1 MENYDVAV
9 VRCKTYDVEAV
20 KPALEEALNA
30 VNGLDFVKL
39 GMKIIIKPNL
49 VSFKKPDAAAT
60 THPAL
65 LEALVEMLLARGADV
80 TIGDSPGGPHSL
92 PLLNRVYAA
101 TGMDRVEKLG
111 AKLNRNMNE
120 KTVDFPEGKVLKN
133 FTYTEYLDEADA
145 IIDFCK
151 LKSHGMLGMS
161 AAVKNLFGTIP
172 GLKKP
177 EVHYKFQN
185 DAEFADMLVDLNEY
199 FKPRLAICDAVV
211 GMEGNGP
218 TAGTPR
224 QIGAIIAS
232 KSTYYAD
239 VVGAELIGMNIDGL
253 PTLQAAYE
261 RGFAPASSKNL
272 RVYGDIRALT
282 VDDFKAPPVRGLS
295 FMRKGNVLHFISKAA
310 LEHKPTLKK
319 RFCVGCGECARMCPA
334 KAIEMKN
341 KKPHINREKCIRC
354 FCCQEFCPRAAMVA
368 HRPLAAKV
376 LNKLKLYFKRPGFD
390 SETYNMFMKERRK

>member
-9 VRCKTYDVEAV
+9 VRCKTYNVEAV

-30 VNGLDFVKL
+30 VNGLDFVMP

-120 KTVDFPEGKVLKN
+120 KNVDFLEGKVLKN

-319 RFCVGCGECARMCPA
+319 RLCVGCGECARMCPA
-334 KAIEMKN
+334 KAIGMKN

-354 FCCQEFCPRAAMVA
+354 FCCQEFCPRADMVA

-376 LNKLKLYFKRPGFD
+376 LNKLKL
-390 SETYNMFMKERRK
+390 

>member
-9 VRCKTYDVEAV
+9 VRCKTYNVEAV

-30 VNGLDFVKL
+30 VNGLDFVMP

-319 RFCVGCGECARMCPA
+319 RLCVGCGKCARICPA

-376 LNKLKLYFKRPGFD
+376 LNKLKL
-390 SETYNMFMKERRK
+390 

>member
-9 VRCKTYDVEAV
+9 VRCKTYNVEAV
-20 KPALEEALNA
+20 KPALEEAVNA
-30 VNGLDFVKL
+30 VNGLDFVMP

-92 PLLNRVYAA
+92 PLLNRVYTA

-272 RVYGDIRALT
+272 RVYGDIRELT

-319 RFCVGCGECARMCPA
+319 RHCIGCGECARMCPA

-376 LNKLKLYFKRPGFD
+376 LNKLKL
-390 SETYNMFMKERRK
+390 

>member
-9 VRCKTYDVEAV
+9 VRCKTYDVETV

-30 VNGLDFVKL
+30 VNGLDFVKP

-272 RVYGDIRALT
+272 RVYGDICALT

-310 LEHKPTLKK
+310 LEHKPTLKTV
-319 RFCVGCGECARMCPA
+319 FVSDAVNAQGCVPQ
-334 KAIEMKN
+334 K
-341 KKPHINREKCIRC
+341 
-354 FCCQEFCPRAAMVA
+354 Q
-368 HRPLAAKV
+368 
-376 LNKLKLYFKRPGFD
+376 
-390 SETYNMFMKERRK
+390 

>member
-9 VRCKTYDVEAV
+9 VRCKTYNVEAV

-30 VNGLDFVKL
+30 VNGLDFVKP

-172 GLKKP
+172 GLKKS

-319 RFCVGCGECARMCPA
+319 RHCIGCGECARMCPA

-368 HRPLAAKV
+368 HIPLAAKA
-376 LNKLKLYFKRPGFD
+376 LNKLKL
-390 SETYNMFMKERRK
+390 

>member
-30 VNGLDFVKL
+30 VNGLDFVQP

-261 RGFAPASSKNL
+261 RGFAPSSSKNL

-354 FCCQEFCPRAAMVA
+354 FCCQEFCPRAAMVV
-368 HRPLAAKV
+368 HRPLAAKA
-376 LNKLKLYFKRPGFD
+376 LNKLKL
-390 SETYNMFMKERRK
+390 

>member
-20 KPALEEALNA
+20 KPALEEAVNA
-30 VNGLDFVKL
+30 VNGLDFVKS

-101 TGMDRVEKLG
+101 TGMDRVERLG

-319 RFCVGCGECARMCPA
+319 RLCAGCGECARMCPA

-376 LNKLKLYFKRPGFD
+376 LNKLKL
-390 SETYNMFMKERRK
+390 

>member
-30 VNGLDFVKL
+30 VNGLDFVKR

-65 LEALVEMLLARGADV
+65 LEALAEMLLARGADV

-101 TGMDRVEKLG
+101 TGMDRLEKLG

-319 RFCVGCGECARMCPA
+319 RLCIGCGECARMCPA

-376 LNKLKLYFKRPGFD
+376 LNKLKL
-390 SETYNMFMKERRK
+390 

>member
-9 VRCKTYDVEAV
+9 VRCKNYDVEAV
-20 KPALEEALNA
+20 KPALEEAVNA
-30 VNGLDFVKL
+30 VNGLDFVKS

-65 LEALVEMLLARGADV
+65 LEALVEMLLSRGADV

-92 PLLNRVYAA
+92 PLLNRVYTA
-101 TGMDRVEKLG
+101 TGMDRLEKLG

-319 RFCVGCGECARMCPA
+319 RLCVGCGECARMCPA
-334 KAIEMKN
+334 KAIKMKN

-376 LNKLKLYFKRPGFD
+376 LNKLKL
-390 SETYNMFMKERRK
+390 

>member
-20 KPALEEALNA
+20 KPALEEAVNA
-30 VNGLDFVKL
+30 VNGLDFVKS

-161 AAVKNLFGTIP
+161 ATVKNLFGTIP

-272 RVYGDIRALT
+272 RVYGDICALT

-319 RFCVGCGECARMCPA
+319 RFCVGCGKCARICPA

-376 LNKLKLYFKRPGFD
+376 LNKLKL
-390 SETYNMFMKERRK
+390 

>member
-30 VNGLDFVKL
+30 VNGLDFVMP

-65 LEALVEMLLARGADV
+65 LEALVEMLLSRGADV

-133 FTYTEYLDEADA
+133 FTYTQYLDEADA

-319 RFCVGCGECARMCPA
+319 RLCVGCGECARMCPA

-354 FCCQEFCPRAAMVA
+354 FCCQEFCSRAAMVA

-376 LNKLKLYFKRPGFD
+376 LNKLKL
-390 SETYNMFMKERRK
+390 

>member
-9 VRCKTYDVEAV
+9 VRCKTYNVEAV

-30 VNGLDFVKL
+30 VNGLDFVMP

-101 TGMDRVEKLG
+101 TGMDRLEKLG

-319 RFCVGCGECARMCPA
+319 RLCVGCGECARMCPA
-334 KAIEMKN
+334 KAIKMKN

-376 LNKLKLYFKRPGFD
+376 LNKLKL
-390 SETYNMFMKERRK
+390 

>member
-20 KPALEEALNA
+20 KPALEEAVNA
-30 VNGLDFVKL
+30 VNGLDFVMP

-101 TGMDRVEKLG
+101 TGMNRLEKLG

-319 RFCVGCGECARMCPA
+319 RLCIGCGECARMCPA

-376 LNKLKLYFKRPGFD
+376 LNKLKL
-390 SETYNMFMKERRK
+390 

>member
-9 VRCKTYDVEAV
+9 VRCKTYNVEAV
-20 KPALEEALNA
+20 KPALEEAVNA
-30 VNGLDFVKL
+30 VNGLDFVMP

-92 PLLNRVYAA
+92 PLLNRVYTA
-101 TGMDRVEKLG
+101 TGMDRLEKLG

-120 KTVDFPEGKVLKN
+120 KNVDFPEGKVLKN

-161 AAVKNLFGTIP
+161 AAFKNLFGTIP

-319 RFCVGCGECARMCPA
+319 RLCVGCGECARMCPA
-334 KAIEMKN
+334 KAIKMKN

-376 LNKLKLYFKRPGFD
+376 LNKLKL
-390 SETYNMFMKERRK
+390 

>member
-20 KPALEEALNA
+20 KPALEEAVNA
-30 VNGLDFVKL
+30 VNGLDFVKS

-101 TGMDRVEKLG
+101 TGMDRLEKLG

-319 RFCVGCGECARMCPA
+319 RFCVGCGKCARICPA

-376 LNKLKLYFKRPGFD
+376 LNKLKL
-390 SETYNMFMKERRK
+390 

>member
-20 KPALEEALNA
+20 KPALEEAVNA
-30 VNGLDFVKL
+30 VNVLDFVKP

-92 PLLNRVYAA
+92 PLLNRVYTA
-101 TGMDRVEKLG
+101 TGMDRLEKLG

-319 RFCVGCGECARMCPA
+319 RLCAGCGECARMCPA

-376 LNKLKLYFKRPGFD
+376 LNKLKL
-390 SETYNMFMKERRK
+390 

>member
-30 VNGLDFVKL
+30 VNGLDFVMP

-65 LEALVEMLLARGADV
+65 LEALVEMLLSRGADV

-101 TGMDRVEKLG
+101 TVMDRLEKLG

-172 GLKKP
+172 GLKKS

-295 FMRKGNVLHFISKAA
+295 FMRKGNVLHFISKAS

-319 RFCVGCGECARMCPA
+319 RLCVGCGECARMCPA

-376 LNKLKLYFKRPGFD
+376 LNKLKL
-390 SETYNMFMKERRK
+390 

>member
-20 KPALEEALNA
+20 KPALEEAVNA
-30 VNGLDFVKL
+30 VNGLDFVKS

-319 RFCVGCGECARMCPA
+319 RLCAGCGECARMCPA

-354 FCCQEFCPRAAMVA
+354 FCCQEFCSRAAMVA

-376 LNKLKLYFKRPGFD
+376 LNKLKL
-390 SETYNMFMKERRK
+390 

>member
-9 VRCKTYDVEAV
+9 VRCKNYNVEAV

-30 VNGLDFVKL
+30 VNGLDFVMP

-101 TGMDRVEKLG
+101 TGMDRLEKLG

-319 RFCVGCGECARMCPA
+319 RFCVGCGKCARMCPA

-376 LNKLKLYFKRPGFD
+376 LNKLKL
-390 SETYNMFMKERRK
+390 

>member
-20 KPALEEALNA
+20 KPALEEAVNA
-30 VNGLDFVKL
+30 VNGLDFVMP

-92 PLLNRVYAA
+92 PLLNRVYTA

-282 VDDFKAPPVRGLS
+282 VDDLKAPPVRGLS

-319 RFCVGCGECARMCPA
+319 RLCVGCGECARMCPA

-376 LNKLKLYFKRPGFD
+376 LNKLKL
-390 SETYNMFMKERRK
+390 

>member
-9 VRCKTYDVEAV
+9 VRCKTYNVEAV
-20 KPALEEALNA
+20 KPALEEAVNA
-30 VNGLDFVKL
+30 VNGLDFVKS

-101 TGMDRVEKLG
+101 TGMDRLEKLG

-120 KTVDFPEGKVLKN
+120 KNVDFPEGKVLKN

-310 LEHKPTLKK
+310 LEHKPTLK
-319 RFCVGCGECARMCPA
+319 RRHCIGCGECARMCPA

-376 LNKLKLYFKRPGFD
+376 LNKLKL
-390 SETYNMFMKERRK
+390 

>member
-9 VRCKTYDVEAV
+9 VRCKTYNVEAV

-30 VNGLDFVKL
+30 VNGLDFVKP

-120 KTVDFPEGKVLKN
+120 KTVDFPEGKVLKK
-133 FTYTEYLDEADA
+133 FTYTEYLNEADA

-341 KKPHINREKCIRC
+341 KKPHINCEKCIRC

-368 HRPLAAKV
+368 HRPLAAKA
-376 LNKLKLYFKRPGFD
+376 LNKLKL
-390 SETYNMFMKERRK
+390 

>member
-9 VRCKTYDVEAV
+9 VRCKTYNVEAV
-20 KPALEEALNA
+20 KPALEEAVNA
-30 VNGLDFVKL
+30 VNGLDFVMP

-92 PLLNRVYAA
+92 PLLNRVYTA
-101 TGMDRVEKLG
+101 TGMDRLEKLG

-310 LEHKPTLKK
+310 LEHKPTLKT
-319 RFCVGCGECARMCPA
+319 RLCVGCGECARMCPA
-334 KAIEMKN
+334 KAIGMKN

-376 LNKLKLYFKRPGFD
+376 LNKLKL
-390 SETYNMFMKERRK
+390 

>member
-9 VRCKTYDVEAV
+9 VRCKIYDVEAV
-20 KPALEEALNA
+20 KPALEEAVNA
-30 VNGLDFVKL
+30 VNGLDFVKS

-272 RVYGDIRALT
+272 RVYGDICALT

-376 LNKLKLYFKRPGFD
+376 LNKLKL
-390 SETYNMFMKERRK
+390 

>member
-30 VNGLDFVKL
+30 VNGLDFVKH

-92 PLLNRVYAA
+92 PLLNRVYTA
-101 TGMDRVEKLG
+101 TGMDRLEKLG

-261 RGFAPASSKNL
+261 RGFAPASSKDL

-319 RFCVGCGECARMCPA
+319 HLCVGCGECARMCPA

-354 FCCQEFCPRAAMVA
+354 FCCQEFCSRAAMVA
-368 HRPLAAKV
+368 HRPLAAKA
-376 LNKLKLYFKRPGFD
+376 LNKLKL
-390 SETYNMFMKERRK
+390 

>member
-20 KPALEEALNA
+20 KPALEEAVNA
-30 VNGLDFVKL
+30 VNGLDFVKS

-101 TGMDRVEKLG
+101 TGMDRLEKLG

-319 RFCVGCGECARMCPA
+319 RLCVGCGECARMCPA

-368 HRPLAAKV
+368 HRPLAAKA
-376 LNKLKLYFKRPGFD
+376 LNKLKL
-390 SETYNMFMKERRK
+390 

>member
-20 KPALEEALNA
+20 KPALEEAVNA
-30 VNGLDFVKL
+30 VNGLDFVKS

-101 TGMDRVEKLG
+101 TGMDRLEKLG

-261 RGFAPASSKNL
+261 RGFAPSSSKNL

-354 FCCQEFCPRAAMVA
+354 FCCQEFCPRAAMVV
-368 HRPLAAKV
+368 HRPLAAKA
-376 LNKLKLYFKRPGFD
+376 LNKLKL
-390 SETYNMFMKERRK
+390 

>member
-20 KPALEEALNA
+20 KPALEEAVNA
-30 VNGLDFVKL
+30 VNGFDFVKP

-65 LEALVEMLLARGADV
+65 LEALVEMLLARGAGV

-101 TGMDRVEKLG
+101 TGMDRLEKLG

-310 LEHKPTLKK
+310 LEHKPALKK
-319 RFCVGCGECARMCPA
+319 RHCIGCGECARMCPA

-368 HRPLAAKV
+368 HRPLAAKA
-376 LNKLKLYFKRPGFD
+376 LNKLKL
-390 SETYNMFMKERRK
+390 

>member
-20 KPALEEALNA
+20 KPALEEAVNA
-30 VNGLDFVKL
+30 VNGLDFVMP

-92 PLLNRVYAA
+92 PLLNRVYTA
-101 TGMDRVEKLG
+101 TGMDRLEKLG

-239 VVGAELIGMNIDGL
+239 VVGAELIGMNIEGL

-319 RFCVGCGECARMCPA
+319 RLCAGCGECARMCPA

-376 LNKLKLYFKRPGFD
+376 LNKLKL
-390 SETYNMFMKERRK
+390 

>member
-9 VRCKTYDVEAV
+9 VRCKTYNVEAV

-30 VNGLDFVKL
+30 VNGLDFVMP

-101 TGMDRVEKLG
+101 TGMDRLEKLG

-185 DAEFADMLVDLNEY
+185 DAEFADMLVDINEY

-334 KAIEMKN
+334 KAIKMKN
-341 KKPHINREKCIRC
+341 KKTHINREKCIRC

-376 LNKLKLYFKRPGFD
+376 LNKLKL
-390 SETYNMFMKERRK
+390 

>member
-1 MENYDVAV
+1 MKNYDVAV

-20 KPALEEALNA
+20 KPALEEAVNA
-30 VNGLDFVKL
+30 VNGLDFVMP

-49 VSFKKPDAAAT
+49 VSFKNPDAAAT

-120 KTVDFPEGKVLKN
+120 KTVDFPEGKILKN

-185 DAEFADMLVDLNEY
+185 DAEFADMLVDINEY

-319 RFCVGCGECARMCPA
+319 RLCVGCGECARMCPA
-334 KAIEMKN
+334 KAIKMKN

-376 LNKLKLYFKRPGFD
+376 LNKLKL
-390 SETYNMFMKERRK
+390 

>member
-30 VNGLDFVKL
+30 VNGLDFVKS

-101 TGMDRVEKLG
+101 TGMDRLEKLG

-120 KTVDFPEGKVLKN
+120 KNVDFPEGKVLKN

-319 RFCVGCGECARMCPA
+319 RLCVGCGKCARICPA

-376 LNKLKLYFKRPGFD
+376 LNKLKL
-390 SETYNMFMKERRK
+390 

>member
-9 VRCKTYDVEAV
+9 VRCKTYNVETV

-30 VNGLDFVKL
+30 VNGLDFVKP

-261 RGFAPASSKNL
+261 RGFAPASSKKL

-319 RFCVGCGECARMCPA
+319 RLCVGCGECARMCPA

-341 KKPHINREKCIRC
+341 KNPHIN
-354 FCCQEFCPRAAMVA
+354 
-368 HRPLAAKV
+368 
-376 LNKLKLYFKRPGFD
+376 
-390 SETYNMFMKERRK
+390 

>member
-9 VRCKTYDVEAV
+9 VRCKTYNVEAV
-20 KPALEEALNA
+20 KPALEEAVNA
-30 VNGLDFVKL
+30 VNGLDFVKP

-101 TGMDRVEKLG
+101 TGMDRLEKLG

-261 RGFAPASSKNL
+261 RGFAPALSKNL

-319 RFCVGCGECARMCPA
+319 RLCVGCGECARMCPA

-376 LNKLKLYFKRPGFD
+376 LNKLKL
-390 SETYNMFMKERRK
+390 

>member
-30 VNGLDFVKL
+30 VNGLDFVKP

-172 GLKKP
+172 GFKKP

-319 RFCVGCGECARMCPA
+319 RLCVGCGECARMCPA

-354 FCCQEFCPRAAMVA
+354 FCCQEFCPRAAMVV
-368 HRPLAAKV
+368 HRPLAAKA
-376 LNKLKLYFKRPGFD
+376 LNKLKL
-390 SETYNMFMKERRK
+390 

>member
-9 VRCKTYDVEAV
+9 VRCKTYNVEAV

-30 VNGLDFVKL
+30 VNGLDFVMP

-101 TGMDRVEKLG
+101 TGMDRLEKLG

-319 RFCVGCGECARMCPA
+319 RLCVGCGECARMCPA

-341 KKPHINREKCIRC
+341 KKPHINREICIRC

-368 HRPLAAKV
+368 HRLLAAKV
-376 LNKLKLYFKRPGFD
+376 LNKLKL
-390 SETYNMFMKERRK
+390 

>member
-9 VRCKTYDVEAV
+9 VRCKTYNVEAV
-20 KPALEEALNA
+20 KPALEEAVNA
-30 VNGLDFVKL
+30 VNGLDFVKS

-92 PLLNRVYAA
+92 PLLNRVYTA
-101 TGMDRVEKLG
+101 TGMDRLEKLG

-319 RFCVGCGECARMCPA
+319 RLCVGCGECARMCPA

-368 HRPLAAKV
+368 HRPLAAKA
-376 LNKLKLYFKRPGFD
+376 LNKLKL
-390 SETYNMFMKERRK
+390 

>member
-9 VRCKTYDVEAV
+9 VRCKTYNVEAV

-30 VNGLDFVKL
+30 VNGLDFVMP

-80 TIGDSPGGPHSL
+80 TIGDSHGGPHSL

-101 TGMDRVEKLG
+101 TGMDRLEKLG

-185 DAEFADMLVDLNEY
+185 DAEFADMLVDINEY

-334 KAIEMKN
+334 KAIKMKN

-376 LNKLKLYFKRPGFD
+376 LNKLKL
-390 SETYNMFMKERRK
+390 